1 MNKSIFGLNEN
12 LAAALAYLF
21 AFVSGI
27 VVLIMERE
35 NKFVRF
41 AALQSTVFFLVG
53 FFVLA
58 ILSFLSNIWLL
69 GIPFAIAGWVL
80 GTGMWIVWAYLVIK
94 AFLGQTVKI
103 PIIGDVCWDQV
114 NK

>member
-1 MNKSIFGLNEN
+1 MNKSVFGLNEN
-12 LAAALAYLF
+12 VAAALAYLF

-41 AALQSTVFFLVG
+41 AALQSTIFFLAGAFIVS
-53 FFVLA
+53 
-58 ILSFLSNIWLL
+58 ILSFLGRFWLI
-69 GIPFAIAGWVL
+69 GIPFNIAAWAL
-80 GTGMWIVWAYLVIK
+80 GGIMWITWAILCVS
-94 AFLGQTVKI
+94 AFLGKRITI
-103 PIIGDVCWDQV
+103 PIIGDVCWDHV